1 MSSNY
6 IGIKVTSDSLK
17 PNNKGFYKIKLRIK
31 GNKKKT
37 TDIGVEVK
45 VEHWDESYGHIT
57 AKHRANY
64 PNYTKKIDEIYSR
77 IEEVKPQLMSGLI
90 GYSTAFDRLLG
101 RHQISGSIL
110 DFVKQYEPDAKTG
123 SSTLRK
129 HYDNIRALQGKL
141 AKEGLKKYTPIEFS
155 HLQDETAI
163 ENIATYI
170 IRKGGYKQNYQASL
184 IKSLNWVTVKAKL
197 SRKRPFTELGFL
209 PSEKASD
216 KNKPTNKGILLDGLN
231 NIKTMKQ
238 FEAYLFWLYSFC
250 LLGLDGKD
258 IARLNEDHIVNKDYN
273 RGDLTDYLPE
283 ADVLDGGKRF
293 FTPYHIHLKR
303 GKSKRGASD
312 SGVDAITQVN
322 LTPTLIVLELLKYA
336 ISFNN
341 YSYRGK
347 DLLRLYNFDVDT
359 ETGAEKWERIRKIY
373 SSTLSDKVGT
383 TTQQAR
389 HTVTKMGSRLGL
401 DDKKIDRYLNHSTS
415 GVIKHY
421 LDKEQVEQDVFQI
434 HIFQEFGLLE
444 IVKIT
449 LDLFKKRTVRVNE
462 KDVPFIPF
470 GIVDKKLQGRTV
482 PILHRSTI
490 LSRGILTKFSREDE
504 VRYQT
509 LLNDIKEGTRVI
521 ENGRIVRKEVAKNKY
536 PKELQKL
543 IEKRKQLYVK
553 PPMFKQELLD
563 KIDISTSAV
572 QDDSPQVAKAKEII
586 KVRWELRTLTSTFQQ
601 SATMVLFV
609 ILFKL
614 W

>member
-17 PNNKGFYKIKLRIK
+17 PNKKGYYKIKLRIK
-31 GNKKKT
+31 GSKKRT
-37 TDIGVEVK
+37 TDIGVEIK
-45 VEHWDESYGHIT
+45 TEHWDESYGHIT
-57 AKHRANY
+57 AKHRVIY
-64 PNYTKKIDEIYSR
+64 PNYTKQIDEIYSR
-77 IEEVKPQLMSGLI
+77 IEEVKPQLMTGQI
-90 GYSTAFDRLLG
+90 GTSTAFDILLG

-110 DFVKQYEPDAKTG
+110 DYVKQYEPDAKTG
-123 SSTLRK
+123 SGTLKK
-129 HYDNIRALQGKL
+129 HYDNIKALQNKL

-209 PSEKASD
+209 PSEKPSD
-216 KNKPTNKGILLDGLN
+216 RNKPISSGDLLDGLN
-231 NIKTMKQ
+231 NIRTMKQ

-258 IARLNEDHIVNKDYN
+258 IARLNEDYIVTKDYN
-273 RGDLTDYLPE
+273 RDDLTDYIPE

-293 FTPYHIHLKR
+293 FKPYHIHLKR

-312 SGVDAITQVN
+312 SGIDAITQVN
-322 LTPTLIVLELLKYA
+322 LTPTLMVLELLKYA
-336 ISFNN
+336 ISFNK
-341 YSYRGK
+341 YSYKGK
-347 DLLRLYNFDVDT
+347 DLLRLYSFNVDT
-359 ETGAEKWERIRKIY
+359 EQGANEWEAIRKVY
-373 SSTLSDKVGT
+373 SSILSEKIGT
-383 TTQQAR
+383 TTQRTR

-434 HIFQEFGLLE
+434 HIFQEFGLLQV
-444 IVKIT
+444 VKMT
-449 LDLFKKRTVRVNE
+449 FDFFKKRTVRVNE
-462 KDVPFIPF
+462 KDVPFIPL
-470 GIVDKKLQGRTV
+470 GIVDKKVQGRTV
-482 PILHRSTI
+482 PILHRSTV

-553 PPMFKQELLD
+553 PPKFKQELLD
-563 KIDISTSAV
+563 KIDVSINAV
-572 QDDSPQVAKAKEII
+572 QVDSPQVAKAKEI
-586 KVRWELRTLTSTFQQ
+586 L
-601 SATMVLFV
+601 
-609 ILFKL
+609 KL
-614 W
+614 DES